1 MCDRTEPA
9 QIPDNLLKV
18 VLHVWFT
25 VPYRPNTL
33 DNAFQYLTQLVE
45 ERPIYRSGAY
55 IREVIV
61 ENIGADAFV
70 LRLLEDTK
78 REDASDRYF
87 GAILRAL
94 LVFGLTSQL
103 KPHFI
108 KHTCLD
114 VLMPTLSARCVPGG
128 DKYRALLYHQA
139 LDLF

>member
-1 MCDRTEPA
+1 MGDRTEPA

-45 ERPIYRSGAY
+45 ERPIYHSGAY

-78 REDASDRYF
+78 REDASDPANIPDF
-87 GAILRAL
+87 GVMSVCELSCDMYVSRAVTDAIMHS
-94 LVFGLTSQL
+94 LVWEIRPQERRKTGS
-103 KPHFI
+103 K
-108 KHTCLD
+108 
-114 VLMPTLSARCVPGG
+114 VS
-128 DKYRALLYHQA
+128 
-139 LDLF
+139 